1 MTSSTAKIFILDTN
15 VILHDATCIRQFEEN
30 DIVIPISVL
39 EELDQFKRG
48 NEQIH
53 YNAREFLRRLD
64 KMSSDP
70 AKTNG
75 AASQESEGKIRVVV
89 NHNWHKDVEAS
100 FQEDNPDHR
109 IINCAYKL
117 HQENRDR
124 TVVLVSKDTN
134 MRLKARSLGLQ
145 AEDYTT
151 DKIEDVNQVYTGSRL
166 VEGVSSESID
176 MLYSSFGISTEIV
189 PELKNPLANENFILR
204 NGQKSVLAAYDPF
217 ENKIVRVDRPAAYG
231 IKPRNAEQSFALHI
245 LMDVRIQLVSLSGKA
260 GTG

>member
-1 MTSSTAKIFILDTN
+1 MTPSTAKIFILDTN

-30 DIVIPISVL
+30 DIVIPSSVL

-64 KMSSDP
+64 EMSSDP

-75 AASQESEGKIRVVV
+75 TGSQESEGKIRVVV

-100 FQEDNPDHR
+100 FQEDNPVHR

-117 HQENRDR
+117 HQENKDR
-124 TVVLVSKDTN
+124 TVVLISKDTN

-151 DKIEDVNQVYTGSRL
+151 DKIEDVSQGYTGSRL
-166 VEGVSSESID
+166 VEGVSSETID
-176 MLYSSFGISTEIV
+176 M
-189 PELKNPLANENFILR
+189 
-204 NGQKSVLAAYDPF
+204 Q
-217 ENKIVRVDRPAAYG
+217 
-231 IKPRNAEQSFALHI
+231 
-245 LMDVRIQLVSLSGKA
+245 
-260 GTG
+260 